1 MQTEQRHLWPI
12 QTVLFAILKFDNF
25 FPCFV
30 DILRAVV
37 GEEDYTF
44 AIKEL
49 VEALQYE
56 KLNRYDTC
64 FNEDSSLL

>member
-1 MQTEQRHLWPI
+1 
-12 QTVLFAILKFDNF
+12 
-25 FPCFV
+25 
-30 DILRAVV
+30 V